1 MDSEKIELRKLLF
14 KHSSEASNL
23 LKSDYYGLSTALT
36 RYLNFIDGQPVIR
49 AFVED
54 CLANYLPEG
63 FDANAEVGEVT
74 SDPYTIFE
82 FPASCE
88 GECAVTYL
96 VLKAIAE
103 KGLCQSFNLLLGY
116 AHGSKKYDDMVEGF
130 VNNVARR
137 LVNGVNEAITLRGIE
152 LGLDESVSQVNHFNN
167 SGAAIASQTTNN
179 SSAIINQTNGID
191 ANALG
196 AIIGKLENSLSELSD
211 ENRETAAD
219 AIDAIKDVLREP
231 QPKPS
236 ILKSLWNTLKG
247 INEGATFVK
256 NVAEFGVLIAPIL
269 PGIIG

>member
-14 KHSSEASNL
+14 KHSSEASNI

-63 FDANAEVGEVT
+63 FDAYAEVSEVA
-74 SDPYTIFE
+74 SDPYAIFE
-82 FPASCE
+82 FPPSCE

-103 KGLCQSFNLLLGY
+103 KGLCQSLNLLLGY

-130 VNNVARR
+130 VNDVARR
-137 LVNGVNEAITLRGIE
+137 LVNDVNQAITLKGIE
-152 LGLDESVSQVNHFNN
+152 LGLDESVSQVNHFHN
-167 SGAAIASQTTNN
+167 SGAAIASQTTNG
-179 SSAIINQTNGID
+179 SSTTINQANGID
-191 ANALG
+191 ADALD

-219 AIDAIKDVLREP
+219 AIDAIKDVLGES

-247 INEGATFVK
+247 INEGQR
-256 NVAEFGVLIAPIL
+256 L
-269 PGIIG
+269 

>member
-1 MDSEKIELRKLLF
+1 
-14 KHSSEASNL
+14 
-23 LKSDYYGLSTALT
+23 
-36 RYLNFIDGQPVIR
+36 
-49 AFVED
+49 
-54 CLANYLPEG
+54 
-63 FDANAEVGEVT
+63 
-74 SDPYTIFE
+74 
-82 FPASCE
+82 
-88 GECAVTYL
+88 
-96 VLKAIAE
+96 
-103 KGLCQSFNLLLGY
+103 
-116 AHGSKKYDDMVEGF
+116 MVEGF

>member
-14 KHSSEASNL
+14 KHSSEASNI
-23 LKSDYYGLSTALT
+23 LKSDYYDLSTALT
-36 RYLNFIDGQPVIR
+36 RYLNFIDGQPAIR

-63 FDANAEVGEVT
+63 FDAYAEVSEVT

-82 FPASCE
+82 FPPSCE

-103 KGLCQSFNLLLGY
+103 KGLCQSLNLLLGY

-130 VNNVARR
+130 VNDVARR
-137 LVNGVNEAITLRGIE
+137 LVNGVNQAITLKGIE
-152 LGLDESVSQVNHFNN
+152 LGLDESVSQVNHFHN
-167 SGAAIASQTTNN
+167 SGAAIASQTANG
-179 SSAIINQTNGID
+179 SSTTINQANGID
-191 ANALG
+191 ADALD

-211 ENRETAAD
+211 EYRETAAD
-219 AIDAIKDVLREP
+219 AIDAIKDILGES

-236 ILKSLWNTLKG
+236 ILKSLLNTLKG

-256 NVAEFGVLIAPIL
+256 NVAELGAVIAPLL